1 MVTIVSRTGVSLSA
15 SATINGFP
23 PATLARPFKVAGM
36 GDYAAREEGRQRR
49 QERRQRLAA
58 KSAYLDS
65 RD

>member
-15 SATINGFP
+15 SATLNGFH

-49 QERRQRLAA
+49 QERRQRLAD
-58 KSAYLDS
+58 KRAYLD
-65 RD
+65 RA